1 MLSSSRLEP
10 PGWMMQVTPC
20 SASTSTLSRNGKNAS
35 LAPGKAALLHALAL
49 AEVLGALAGKQR
61 RVNAVRLTRAHANAG
76 LALGDQDGVG
86 LDALADLPGK
96 LELGHLGVSGLAVGG
111 KREGRG
117 ILGHVVDF
125 LHQHAAVDGAQ
136 LHLGAVVHAAR

>member
-1 MLSSSRLEP
+1 MPGPREDHRNAVLVAGLDALVVALGAAGLDDAGHTML
-10 PGWMMQVTPC
+10 
-20 SASTSTLSRNGKNAS
+20 GKHVDVVAEREERV
-35 LAPGKAALLHALAL
+35 ACAGKAALLHALAL

-96 LELGHLGVSGLAVGG
+96 LELGHLGVGGLAVGG
-111 KREGRG
+111 GT
-117 ILGHVVDF
+117 
-125 LHQHAAVDGAQ
+125 
-136 LHLGAVVHAAR
+136 